1 MPPTL
6 RMKTTLYVCKTILGG
21 NKKRIGSEGGY
32 IVYAGNAIEKRSKN
46 RMVLPLSELNKIQ

>member
-1 MPPTL
+1 
-6 RMKTTLYVCKTILGG
+6 LGG